1 MKATGIVRR
10 LDDLGRLV
18 IPKEIRK
25 IYKLKE
31 GDSIEFFVNEDSEI
45 VLKKFSVLSDET
57 ESITRMCQT
66 LQEVTEHPVLF
77 VEDDQI
83 LCVGQAKLDEWRSQ
97 SLSVEFQECVK
108 AYHVRP
114 FDQVR
119 LFAAKPETFKGTI
132 FPVAVYG
139 DRLGAFVVVEEDT
152 PLQPPHLDIAQA
164 FSRLLIRNHEH

>member
-31 GDSIEFFVNEDSEI
+31 GDSIEFFVNENSEI
-45 VLKKFSVLSDET
+45 VLKKFSVLSDEVET
-57 ESITRMCQT
+57 ITQMCQILEESIS
-66 LQEVTEHPVLF
+66 HPVLF

-83 LCVGQAKLDEWRSQ
+83 LCVGHARLDEYRTQ

-108 AYHVRP
+108 SYHVRP
-114 FDQVR
+114 FDKIR
-119 LFAAKPETFKGTI
+119 MFAARGEDFKGTV
-132 FPVAVYG
+132 FPVTVYG
-139 DRLGAFVVVEEDT
+139 DWLGAFVVLENEE
-152 PLQPPHLDIAQA
+152 PLQPQHLDVAQA
-164 FSRLLIRNHEH
+164 FTRLLTRNHEH